1 MTDWWEDSPV
11 AEAEPK
17 RQWWEDSPVAEAEP
31 KRQWW
36 EDSAEIRDK
45 PQDISTAF
53 ERAGHV
59 WDSAQKSNIPLNEA
73 DQLFNV
79 SAEQKPPVDDGLI
92 KRFGKKFY
100 NSAVANVVQ
109 AVATK
114 SEAGQIKTDIYT
126 LSGLSEDFRQRAE
139 TNQGV
144 TLRELEHYAKPKE
157 YKRGTIG
164 SIFGF
169 KQDEWKQKI
178 WEQYERGELNLLP
191 HRSPEEEIARFIG
204 VQTEAEE
211 RSMRAADI
219 GFDVAPPET
228 ITQKLTNWRR
238 SIK

>member
-1 MTDWWEDSPV
+1 MRILLVLIGQLLIYQDTANALNYISGQMWNEQPARP
-11 AEAEPK
+11 AEKLLSHSAEPPPPSLLK
-17 RQWWEDSPVAEAEP
+17 LSTIRLSALERRSLKTSEKDGSINVSFHRVSAGGLPERRSWRLAEP

-36 EDSAEIRDK
+36 EDSAEIRDN

-157 YKRGTIG
+157 L
-164 SIFGF
+164 S
-169 KQDEWKQKI
+169 
-178 WEQYERGELNLLP
+178 
-191 HRSPEEEIARFIG
+191 
-204 VQTEAEE
+204 
-211 RSMRAADI
+211 
-219 GFDVAPPET
+219 
-228 ITQKLTNWRR
+228 
-238 SIK
+238 